1 VAHEIR
7 HYIQYKE
14 QLNDGG
20 PSGYIVD
27 KDAEH
32 APYGYQPVEIE
43 ARIEQLIKFLSEWF
57 EMSVRA
63 GGEVTHEQ
71 FLDVMQKCEPFVGIF
86 LEKYSKTSEIAVI
99 MRERIK
105 HGGECM
111 PIFWDMDIIAKR
123 T

>member
-1 VAHEIR
+1 MKTFEINS
-7 HYIQYKE
+7 IQ
-14 QLNDGG
+14 D
-20 PSGYIVD
+20 
-27 KDAEH
+27 
-32 APYGYQPVEIE
+32 
-43 ARIEQLIKFLSEWF
+43 LIKLA
-57 EMSVRA
+57 EMDIL
-63 GGEVTHEQ
+63 TPEQ